1 VKPVTSGPVGKE
13 AVLADP
19 GGAEF
24 AITQIV
30 LS

>member
-1 VKPVTSGPVGKE
+1 VTSGPVGKE

-19 GGAEF
+19 AGAEF
-24 AITQIV
+24 SITQIV